1 MAGFQVSMYGR
12 FWVSTE
18 GREPETT
25 PAEARGDVLLLHRIF
40 HAIKRPLAT

>member
-18 GREPETT
+18 EPVT
-25 PAEARGDVLLLHRIF
+25 ARGLCVSGWNLSKIRGCVYLTYH
-40 HAIKRPLAT
+40 P